1 MKSDYGK
8 STSGPKKKYSGVY
21 MQEGRVS
28 LDADRNEQV
37 EAGGHYVVFVH
48 GIGEQLPGCYDEF
61 GERIRQAFE
70 KENQRRGKGKAERE
84 PFVWEEAY
92 WADITQPDQQELKKR
107 LGISEQ
113 IRKFMVGSLG
123 DVVAYSKLSYPPD
136 KYGEIQERFASV
148 IDKLSKQA
156 EEASD
161 TQASLDVIAHSLG
174 TVIASDGIYDMI
186 KTESMPS
193 NLTLGSF
200 FTMGSPIA
208 LFGLRYGLANFTKP
222 IRPKTWINFLYP
234 KDLIGFP
241 LRSLNTAYETAVN
254 EDVYLSPGGG
264 YNCISTLI
272 RRFLSMMPLAGAA
285 CHSWY
290 FSDKRVVNRIAEVLA
305 QQ

>member
-28 LDADRNEQV
+28 LDADRNEQSKN
-37 EAGGHYVVFVH
+37 AGHYVVFVH

-61 GERIRQAFE
+61 GERIRQAFG
-70 KENQRRGKGKAERE
+70 KEIQRMGKPKVEVKS
-84 PFVWEEAY
+84 FVWEEAY
-92 WADITQPDQQELKKR
+92 WADITQPDQQELEKR
-107 LGISEQ
+107 LGVSEQ

-148 IDKLSKQA
+148 IDKLSKKA
-156 EEASD
+156 KEASD
-161 TQASLDVIAHSLG
+161 TQAYLDVVAHSLG
-174 TVIASDGIYDMI
+174 AVIASDGIYDMI
-186 KTESMPS
+186 KAGAMPS

-241 LRSLNTAYETAVN
+241 LRPLNAAYETAVN
-254 EDVYLSPGGG
+254 EDIYLSSGGG
-264 YNCISTLI
+264 YNCISTAI

-290 FSDKRVVNRIAEVLA
+290 FSDKRVVNKIAEVLA
-305 QQ
+305 QE